1 MIIKLSKKEVE
12 NIRFALMN
20 EMMKREKHQ
29 HRYYKILL
37 SSLKKIDKQL
47 RGGENDRTN

>member
-1 MIIKLSKKEVE
+1 MTIKLLKRKVE

-29 HRYYKILL
+29 HRYYRSLL
-37 SSLKKIDKQL
+37 RLLKKIDKQL
-47 RGGENDRTN
+47 RGEYK